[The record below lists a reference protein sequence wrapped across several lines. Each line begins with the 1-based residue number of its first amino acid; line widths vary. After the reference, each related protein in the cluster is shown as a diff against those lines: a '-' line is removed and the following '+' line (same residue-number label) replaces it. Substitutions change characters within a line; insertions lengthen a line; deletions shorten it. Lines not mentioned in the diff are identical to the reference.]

1 MNILAVDTST
11 KNYSLAV
18 GDAKK
23 VLARRHVR
31 LAELLSDSMMPG
43 IERVLFL
50 SKLEFDDLDGFAV
63 GLGPGSFTSLRV
75 GISTVKALAWALS
88 KPVVG
93 VPSLDAIAAGAN
105 PKRGEQVCVICD
117 ARRNLVYAKFY
128 QEKGTSLDTSGECVL
143 LSPETLLK
151 GNRLNTH
158 FIGDGIKIFQNAI
171 KDLAKQGGWKASFA
185 AEGRWFPE
193 AATILSLAAPKWE
206 AKEFIAPQQLVPL
219 YLYPEDCQ
227 VSTIK

>member
-11 KNYSLAV
+11 KNYSLAL
-18 GDAKK
+18 GDGKK

-31 LAELLSDSMMPG
+31 LKELLSDSMMPG

-50 SKLEFDDLDGFAV
+50 SKLTPADLDGFAV

-75 GISTVKALAWALS
+75 GISTVKALAWGLS

-93 VPSLDAIAAGAN
+93 IPSLDAIAAGAN
-105 PKRGEQVCVICD
+105 PRRGEQICVISD

-128 QEKGTSLDTSGECVL
+128 QMKGASLDTSDDCVL
-143 LSPETLLK
+143 LSPAALLK

-158 FIGDGIKIFQNAI
+158 FIGDGIKIFQEDI
-171 KDLAKQGGWKASFA
+171 KDLAQKGGWKASFA
-185 AEGRWFPE
+185 PESAWFPE
-193 AATILSLAAPKWE
+193 AAMLLSLAAPKWE
-206 AKEFIAPQQLVPL
+206 AKEFIPPQHLVPL

-227 VSTIK
+227 VSVR